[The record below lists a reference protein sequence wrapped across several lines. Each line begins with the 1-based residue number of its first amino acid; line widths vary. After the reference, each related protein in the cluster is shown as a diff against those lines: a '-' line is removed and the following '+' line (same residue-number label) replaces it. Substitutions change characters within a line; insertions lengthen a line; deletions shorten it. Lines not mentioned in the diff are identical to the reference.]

1 MSLVNLP
8 AAGYYMAL
16 FVCLFI
22 CLCSMECGLLPDPE
36 GHLCGGHVS
45 SVVSMKFIRHTEYY
59 IYTLIN
65 VIV

>member
-1 MSLVNLP
+1 MT
-8 AAGYYMAL
+8 L

-22 CLCSMECGLLPDPE
+22 YLCSMECGLLPDPE

-59 IYTLIN
+59 NYTVIN
-65 VIV
+65 VIDV